1 MKEWKVK
8 KNEFGEEWHELRFSP
23 FYEDDDEVI
32 ASFVQDE
39 MDDKAFYYISKE
51 LSADDDLLWA
61 DSIDD
66 AKQQIEE
73 MLIEHWKDEIEY
85 LEDRLKEFQEISRK
99 IKVTR
104 CEGEGQG
111 SCKRCIDKGTWN
123 QMWMSSLY
131 KIEGLEG
138 CYCAKCV
145 DEIMKETK

>member
-8 KNEFGEEWHELRFSP
+8 KNEFGEEWHELRFSS

-39 MDDKAFYYISKE
+39 MDDKVFYYISEE
-51 LSADDDLLWA
+51 LSVDDDLLWA

-85 LEDRLKEFQEISRK
+85 LEGRLKEFQEK
-99 IKVTR
+99 
-104 CEGEGQG
+104 
-111 SCKRCIDKGTWN
+111 
-123 QMWMSSLY
+123 
-131 KIEGLEG
+131 
-138 CYCAKCV
+138 
-145 DEIMKETK
+145 

>member
-39 MDDKAFYYISKE
+39 MDDEAFYYISKE

-73 MLIEHWKDEIEY
+73 MLIEHRKDEIEY
-85 LEDRLKEFQEISRK
+85 LEDRLKEFQEKNKRRK
-99 IKVTR
+99 
-104 CEGEGQG
+104 
-111 SCKRCIDKGTWN
+111 SN
-123 QMWMSSLY
+123 AS
-131 KIEGLEG
+131 
-138 CYCAKCV
+138 
-145 DEIMKETK
+145 

>member
-8 KNEFGEEWHELRFSP
+8 KNELGEEWHELRFSP

-39 MDDKAFYYISKE
+39 MDDKVFYYISEE
-51 LSADDDLLWA
+51 LSVDDDLLWA

-85 LEDRLKEFQEISRK
+85 LEGRLKEFQEK
-99 IKVTR
+99 
-104 CEGEGQG
+104 
-111 SCKRCIDKGTWN
+111 
-123 QMWMSSLY
+123 
-131 KIEGLEG
+131 
-138 CYCAKCV
+138 
-145 DEIMKETK
+145 